1 MSPNVPLLKHLQPR
15 QQGSRRSRS
24 QPQPTSNSYSGFAR
38 FEIARH
44 GKLGKLPTRAIRQ
57 QTERPSILE
66 PDKINSNGNTSITP
80 EAVSAAIFRA
90 VDTLNE
96 TLAKTQQVRKSGDTV
111 LIDSKGSLDS
121 MALVNLIVFVE
132 DEMAQ
137 AFGRQLDLTGGDP
150 FEEQDL
156 KTLGSMTDALCRKLA
171 A

>member
-1 MSPNVPLLKHLQPR
+1 
-15 QQGSRRSRS
+15 
-24 QPQPTSNSYSGFAR
+24 
-38 FEIARH
+38 
-44 GKLGKLPTRAIRQ
+44 
-57 QTERPSILE
+57 LE

-80 EAVSAAIFRA
+80 AAVSAAIFRA

-96 TLAKTQQVRKSGDTV
+96 TLAKTQQIRKSGDTV

>member
-1 MSPNVPLLKHLQPR
+1 M
-15 QQGSRRSRS
+15 
-24 QPQPTSNSYSGFAR
+24 
-38 FEIARH
+38 
-44 GKLGKLPTRAIRQ
+44 
-57 QTERPSILE
+57 E
-66 PDKINSNGNTSITP
+66 PDKINSNGNTSITRA
-80 EAVSAAIFRA
+80 AVSAAIFRA

-96 TLAKTQQVRKSGDTV
+96 TLAKTQQIRKSGDTV

>member
-1 MSPNVPLLKHLQPR
+1 
-15 QQGSRRSRS
+15 
-24 QPQPTSNSYSGFAR
+24 
-38 FEIARH
+38 
-44 GKLGKLPTRAIRQ
+44 
-57 QTERPSILE
+57 LE
-66 PDKINSNGNTSITP
+66 ADKIKSNRHSSITC

-96 TLAKTQQVRKSGDTV
+96 TLAKTQQIRKSGDTV

-121 MALVNLIVFVE
+121 MALVNLLVFVE
-132 DEMAQ
+132 DELAQ

-156 KTLGSMTDALCRKLA
+156 KTLGSMTEALSRKLA